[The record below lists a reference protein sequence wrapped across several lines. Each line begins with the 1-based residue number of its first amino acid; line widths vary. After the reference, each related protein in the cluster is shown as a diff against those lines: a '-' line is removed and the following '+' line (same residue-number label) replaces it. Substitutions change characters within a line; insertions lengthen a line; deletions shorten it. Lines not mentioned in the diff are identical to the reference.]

1 MNESFFSYLHRLE
14 LITFFS
20 GYPLVYALVV
30 SIAGQPSSANS
41 SKKRT
46 ISLLPYAYGL
56 VGLLYLGFQLKK
68 LYPDYSPGH
77 ITQLMHYWFLTIWG
91 ILAIFFLVPSVAR
104 KKVVSLLHSFVF
116 FLLLIQDIFSQFINP
131 EIDKSIIRNDMKLYT
146 FSVLINA
153 GSFILIVLIY
163 FLMRRLIPH
172 KKS

>member
-14 LITFFS
+14 LLTFFS

-30 SIAGQPSSANS
+30 FISGHQTSASSPKARN
-41 SKKRT
+41 T
-46 ISLLPYAYGL
+46 SLLPYAYGL
-56 VGLLYLGFQLKK
+56 VGLLYLGLQLKK
-68 LYPDYSPGH
+68 LYPDYSAGH

-104 KKVVSLLHSFVF
+104 KKVISLLHSFVF
-116 FLLLIQDIFSQFINP
+116 FFLLIQDIFSQFINP
-131 EIDKSIIRNDMKLYT
+131 ETDKSIIRNDMKLYT

-163 FLMRRLIPH
+163 FLMRRLISY
-172 KKS
+172 KRS